1 MANEILSRIFRRF
14 PALKPE
20 IMEIIVSVLAE
31 CRHYTQEMVG
41 SIIEAEQSYIFTN
54 DMDFKEN
61 KNEDPADVPLHPS
74 HPEYQA

>member
-14 PALKPE
+14 PMLKPE
-20 IMEIIVSVLAE
+20 IMEIIVSVLSE
-31 CRHYTQEMVG
+31 CRTYTLEMVG

-61 KNEDPADVPLHPS
+61 KTDDPAEVPLHPS
-74 HPEYQA
+74 HPEY